1 MNDRLQSKGYVKRP
15 AGNSGWSWRV
25 NGRTDKRP
33 TGGGGHCRD
42 MKSPSVSLSW
52 DEALTS
58 QLRHQEAGASQHH
71 MTAAYAPL
79 KAHGISYKKATLSST
94 TTITPTNATISLL
107 IMGPNTV
114 NPSPSKARVGEH
126 YYLYSNRIYEDLR
139 DLFFLAQQVPK
150 AIQYWLEQS
159 VVQRTSTTYLR
170 LPVSRL
176 QLYSTTYI
184 LPFTKMNLRRLCN

>member
-1 MNDRLQSKGYVKRP
+1 MDDRLQSKGYVKRP

-42 MKSPSVSLSW
+42 MKSPSVSLTW

-79 KAHGISYKKATLSST
+79 KAHGILTKGPPCLVQLLLHLLVSILLFLFSSWAQ
-94 TTITPTNATISLL
+94 IRSTPHPLRPGA
-107 IMGPNTV
+107 GNT
-114 NPSPSKARVGEH
+114 
-126 YYLYSNRIYEDLR
+126 
-139 DLFFLAQQVPK
+139 
-150 AIQYWLEQS
+150 
-159 VVQRTSTTYLR
+159 
-170 LPVSRL
+170 
-176 QLYSTTYI
+176 TTYI
-184 LPFTKMNLRRLCN
+184 VIGYMKT